1 MGLGD
6 TNVKLSDIR
15 NETGALFGAD
25 DSFLEYNSFSWAQG
39 PSPGDG
45 GKSFW
50 GAGTKAGVSQ
60 DILFNPSDGGAGA
73 GVTSNFKFGFY
84 KNYFGYMDQS
94 TYTIELY
101 VENNMPPAGRGFPPN
116 NVDFDAGLYSE
127 DLLSDNICP
136 IVANGV
142 PENGGTFGPGDV
154 SQPYTFNVN
163 YLYIQGNYFCVGVDP
178 YNIDI
183 YAPSL
188 EYSASVGGSF
198 GPQSFDYTQFNTPDV
213 QNNGSG
219 FVIEVYFA

>member
-39 PSPGDG
+39 PPPGDDS
-45 GKSFW
+45 KSFW
-50 GAGTKAGVSQ
+50 GAGTKSGVSQ

-73 GVTSNFKFGFY
+73 GVNNNFKFGFY

-101 VENNMPPAGRGFPPN
+101 VENNMPPAGRGFPAN

-142 PENGGTFGPGDV
+142 PENGGTYGPIDV

-163 YLYIQGNYFCVGVDP
+163 YLYIQGNYFCGGVDP

-188 EYSASVGGSF
+188 EYSASVGGSA
-198 GPQSFDYTQFNTPDV
+198 GAQSFDYTLFNTPDV

-219 FVIEVYFA
+219 FLIEVYFS